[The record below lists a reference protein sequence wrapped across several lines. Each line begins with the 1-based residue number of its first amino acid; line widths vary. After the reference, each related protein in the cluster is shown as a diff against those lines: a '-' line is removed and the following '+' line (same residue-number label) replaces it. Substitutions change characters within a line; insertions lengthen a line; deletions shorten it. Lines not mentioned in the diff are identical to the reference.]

1 MKNNKNKMKP
11 NITLLVYFSISI
23 LAFVIGAALFGY
35 LAYLS
40 VGDEFAWFFVFMCI
54 GCLICLAGLLFY
66 NKIFIDHPAEITEK
80 GIIIGKKLTQ
90 WEDFEKVWPETIWTG
105 RGEPH
110 LFACFR
116 IKDEARKK
124 KPKNARFDFRIP
136 VNDENLLLI
145 ERYLK
150 EDQETRGDG

>member
-66 NKIFIDHPAEITEK
+66 NKIFVDHPAEILET
-80 GIIIGKKLTQ
+80 GIKIGKKVTR
-90 WEDFEKVWPETIWTG
+90 WEDIEKVWPETIWTG

-110 LFACFR
+110 MFACFL
-116 IKDEARKK
+116 IKEAARTKK
-124 KPKNARFDFRIP
+124 KPKNVRFDFRIP
-136 VNDENLLLI
+136 VNDENMKLL
-145 ERYLK
+145 EQYMEVSGR
-150 EDQETRGDG
+150 RFS